1 MEKRIR
7 IVWTLT
13 IITLVLMILGQLYWL
28 YNQSIYEQSNIGK
41 ELFSKCESLLAQ
53 EDIIRGASVKV
64 LKEGY
69 QSEIDPN
76 GATVFYSLVHFNI
89 NPDEDRQTTKVSI
102 CEVRKFGTE
111 VDTLRKFNVEGL
123 STDAITPLIHRYQLS
138 RKKTFQKEV
147 MDSLIKAN
155 SLGEAVNFSFNKST
169 ERSLN
174 PRYTLHS
181 GLSPYI
187 TITYPYDPLSY
198 QEVSFELPIKMQP
211 ILESMLWQLIGS
223 IFLVVLLVVCM
234 LYQIKTIIFQKRID
248 GIRREF
254 MKNMIYEM
262 KQSVNDDKAKDDVKI
277 IGDTKFY
284 YSMNEL
290 NFGDKTVIVTSRQ
303 AEIIKILSDNMNE
316 VVPRNE
322 ILEKVWGDDS
332 YSNSMALN
340 VQITYIRRAFSSDS
354 SISIE
359 AIMKKGYLLKVLK
372 NSDK

>member
-1 MEKRIR
+1 
-7 IVWTLT
+7 
-13 IITLVLMILGQLYWL
+13 
-28 YNQSIYEQSNIGK
+28 
-41 ELFSKCESLLAQ
+41 
-53 EDIIRGASVKV
+53 
-64 LKEGY
+64 
-69 QSEIDPN
+69 
-76 GATVFYSLVHFNI
+76 
-89 NPDEDRQTTKVSI
+89 
-102 CEVRKFGTE
+102 
-111 VDTLRKFNVEGL
+111 
-123 STDAITPLIHRYQLS
+123 
-138 RKKTFQKEV
+138 
-147 MDSLIKAN
+147 
-155 SLGEAVNFSFNKST
+155 
-169 ERSLN
+169 
-174 PRYTLHS
+174 
-181 GLSPYI
+181 
-187 TITYPYDPLSY
+187 
-198 QEVSFELPIKMQP
+198 
-211 ILESMLWQLIGS
+211 MLWQLIGT

-234 LYQIKTIIFQKRID
+234 LYQIKTILFQKRID

-262 KQSVNDDKAKDDVKI
+262 KQSLTDDAAKDDVNI

-303 AEIIKILSDNMNE
+303 AEIIKILSDNINE

>member
-1 MEKRIR
+1 
-7 IVWTLT
+7 
-13 IITLVLMILGQLYWL
+13 
-28 YNQSIYEQSNIGK
+28 
-41 ELFSKCESLLAQ
+41 
-53 EDIIRGASVKV
+53 
-64 LKEGY
+64 
-69 QSEIDPN
+69 
-76 GATVFYSLVHFNI
+76 
-89 NPDEDRQTTKVSI
+89 
-102 CEVRKFGTE
+102 
-111 VDTLRKFNVEGL
+111 
-123 STDAITPLIHRYQLS
+123 
-138 RKKTFQKEV
+138 
-147 MDSLIKAN
+147 
-155 SLGEAVNFSFNKST
+155 
-169 ERSLN
+169 
-174 PRYTLHS
+174 
-181 GLSPYI
+181 
-187 TITYPYDPLSY
+187 
-198 QEVSFELPIKMQP
+198 MQP

-340 VQITYIRRAFSSDS
+340 VQITYIRRALSSDN